1 MYICL
6 LPNTIALPDDTFNQI
21 KVMRKS
27 MRRRWMLVFGFVL
40 ALAALSACSR
50 QPTASTELN
59 VVLTDYKFE
68 PDKLIIP
75 PGQEITLHLT
85 NKGAIEHEL
94 VIMKYG
100 TTVGDSFGAEDEEN
114 IYWEIEVKPGESTTV
129 TFTSPDVAGQYQFVC
144 GIEGHFTA
152 GMHGTLTIVET
163 VAQR

>member
-1 MYICL
+1 
-6 LPNTIALPDDTFNQI
+6 
-21 KVMRKS
+21 
-27 MRRRWMLVFGFVL
+27 MRRWWMLVFGFVL
-40 ALAALSACSR
+40 VLAALSACSR
-50 QPTASTELN
+50 QPTASTEIN

-68 PDKLIIP
+68 PDTLIIP
-75 PGQEITLHLT
+75 PGKEITLHLT

-100 TTVGDSFGAEDEEN
+100 TTVGDSFGDEDEEN

-129 TFTSPDVAGQYQFVC
+129 TFTSPDMAGQYQFVC

-152 GMHGTLTIVET
+152 GMHGTMTVLET